1 MRPRGRRPT
10 VGIAMRGEHPQD
22 EPGGSAPPSFER
34 ATVGEFMRRG
44 VMSCPPDASL
54 GAVARTMATHR
65 VHAVVVQGGG
75 VLSDR
80 DLAHALALHAVDATA
95 RDVARTE
102 AATIAPGAS
111 LAEAALLMDRHRIS
125 HLLVVDA
132 GRPVGMLSTL
142 DLARAVA
149 WGRP

>member
-1 MRPRGRRPT
+1 MRPRGGRPT
-10 VGIAMRGEHPQD
+10 VGFAMHGDHPQH
-22 EPGGSAPPSFER
+22 EPGGSLPPSFER
-34 ATVGEFMRRG
+34 ATVGELMRRG
-44 VMSCPPDASL
+44 VMSCPPGASL
-54 GAVARTMATHR
+54 VTVARTMATHR
-65 VHAVVVQGGG
+65 VHAVVVEGGG

-80 DLAHALALHAVDATA
+80 DLAHALARGALDATA

-102 AATIAPGAS
+102 AVTIAPGAR

-132 GRPVGMLSTL
+132 GRLVGMLSTL

-149 WGRP
+149 WGPP